1 MQPFATLT
9 PLADVKEALT
19 RRFGKLWTPDRNLY
33 VPSEPGQGKDLMV
46 FDPVGVGYDGRIYK
60 TAGVLTQEA
69 DTLVYASGGSANAN
83 LRRNRVITGIGL
95 VADPYRHDVTT
106 ATITAVQD
114 AVDKLMSGL
123 SIAGGP
129 TYFSQNSTTFF
140 MKGWANLCQNRDYH
154 LAHNH
159 ALYHWS
165 GVYFVDDGA
174 PEDLPGKP
182 GILEFQDPRG
192 AVGMEGQPGNP
203 FGRTVTVVP
212 KGGLMAIFPSW
223 LLHWVRPHQGARAR
237 ISIAFNVRITNLETR

>member
-1 MQPFATLT
+1 MSIDFKTQRDVLYAFTT
-9 PLADVKEALT
+9 PIAQIEVKEAAEINPVIAAEVA
-19 RRFGKLWTPDRNLY
+19 RRAAA
-33 VPSEPGQGKDLMV
+33 EPGLKRSNVGGWHSGDDF
-46 FDPVGVGYDGRIYK
+46 FDWPLEEIALLSGSIREAVNNMAALVNRAK
-60 TAGVLTQEA
+60 AVRTQQE
-69 DTLVYASGGSANAN
+69 
-83 LRRNRVITGIGL
+83 
-95 VADPYRHDVTT
+95 
-106 ATITAVQD
+106 
-114 AVDKLMSGL
+114 
-123 SIAGGP
+123 
-129 TYFSQNSTTFF
+129 
-140 MKGWANLCQNRDYH
+140 MKGWANLCQNHDYH

-237 ISIAFNVRITNLETR
+237 ISIAFNVRVKDLETR